1 MGAYDYTL
9 PFIEI
14 SQRGT
19 ILTVVFSTIG
29 IEALIGLG
37 VGTILVFALFAID
50 QCPSKN
56 EQTSSTRKREK
67 IPPSASTNV
76 VQTTYRER

>member
-1 MGAYDYTL
+1 MHSKKYFMFYKLNGEKYATLPKRMGAYDYTL

-50 QCPSKN
+50 QC
-56 EQTSSTRKREK
+56 R
-67 IPPSASTNV
+67 ADDV
-76 VQTTYRER
+76 